1 MSTPTT
7 GQIPAGWYQDPTTPG
22 QNRWWNGAEWTSD
35 IQAVPQQQPPAPT
48 PGTWMPS
55 PSPAPVSAPPVYQ
68 QATPAS
74 QTAPAGG
81 WQRTDAYRIGNEGAD
96 LASGKNT
103 PATTGLTFG
112 IISLAGV
119 PIAFILG
126 LVFSIKG
133 LGRSKR
139 YALAGHDAVGHT
151 KSIWGIVLSSIGAV
165 IGLILFVSVVNNP
178 SGLQDGADKARSDHA
193 VPDQAVADTSGTYL
207 GTDLAADVTRVLLA
221 NGSTATDVTCADTVK
236 VDVGVITDCKAT
248 LDGTAMGIRVTWDD
262 AKGHFTLKEQ
272 AL

>member
-103 PATTGLTFG
+103 PATVGLTFG
-112 IISLAGV
+112 IISLAAV
-119 PIAFILG
+119 PIACILG

-133 LGRSKR
+133 LRRSKR
-139 YALAGHDAVGHT
+139 YALSGHDSIGRK
-151 KSIWGIVLSSIGAV
+151 KSIWGIVLSSIGTVIAV
-165 IGLILFVSVVNNP
+165 LILISLVNNS
-178 SGLQDGADKARSDHA
+178 SGVQAGIDKARSDHA
-193 VPDQAVADTSGTYL
+193 AADTGGTYL
-207 GTDLAADVTRVLLA
+207 GTDLAADVTRALTA
-221 NGSTATDVTCADTVK
+221 NGATVTDVTCADTAK
-236 VDVGVITDCKAT
+236 VAAGVITDCKAT
-248 LDGTAMGIRVTWDD
+248 VNGTPTGIRVTWDD
-262 AKGHFTLKEQ
+262 AKGHFTTMEQ